1 MSESGT
7 FYLYDSE
14 THQQVAEVEAEGLD
28 LFFPDFVDGWTDVL
42 DCRIT
47 PYNSNSIEEN
57 CHIAEHV
64 RKPFILVTPAQ
75 AKAEA
80 PIAD

>member
-7 FYLYDSE
+7 FFLYDTE
-14 THQQVAEVEAEGLD
+14 THDRVAEVESEGLD

-47 PYNSNSIEEN
+47 PYTSKSIEEN
-57 CHIAEHV
+57 CHFAEHV
-64 RKPFILVTPAQ
+64 RKPYILVSANQ
-75 AKAEA
+75 AEA
-80 PIAD
+80 EKPISD

>member
-1 MSESGT
+1 MSEAGT
-7 FYLYDSE
+7 FFLYESE
-14 THQQVAEVEAEGLD
+14 SHRQVAEVESEGLD

-47 PYNSNSIEEN
+47 PYTSNTIEEN

-64 RKPFILVTPAQ
+64 RKPYILVTRAQ
-75 AKAEA
+75 AVVAD
-80 PIAD
+80 PIGE

>member
-1 MSESGT
+1 MSEPGT
-7 FYLYDSE
+7 FHLYESE
-14 THQQVAEVEAEGLD
+14 SQQQVAEVESEGLD

-47 PYNSNSIEEN
+47 PYTSNSIEEN

-64 RKPFILVTPAQ
+64 RKPYILVTHAQ
-75 AKAEA
+75 SEA
-80 PIAD
+80 DRPVGD